1 MRMTWLVAKR
11 VSKFILRDPRLIAL
25 MLIVPIVMSLVIGYG
40 FSGEIKNIDVLAINL
55 DESTKEVSTPLG
67 NITISA
73 SNSMIEYLDESDK
86 VAITPIEE
94 TEISD
99 WNATKQS
106 VLDGEFYGTIMFPV
120 NFTINLFSILE
131 SGSEVEV
138 IIDVFVDNSNPQISG
153 AILQTLSE
161 SLENAMGS
169 GIGLSI
175 NAEFAFDEGLS
186 QLQYMMP
193 SILPFAVFFMSFIL
207 SIISL
212 ISERKAGTLDLLLLS
227 PYRKVNIMLGYL
239 IPLSVVSIIQASI
252 LIILTIFAFNVPV
265 IGGAG
270 AYFAIYFMMLLQ
282 GMCGMVLG
290 FLLSTFAKTEL
301 QAIQFIPM
309 VTFTM
314 LLLSGILVPLETL
327 PTWLLPISYMLPLTY
342 GAEYLRTVMI
352 EGTGFLW
359 HWHIAPVIGFI
370 ILFLLLSSLT
380 LRESK

>member
-99 WNATKQS
+99 WNASKQS
-106 VLDGEFYGTIMFPV
+106 VLDGEFHGAILFPV